1 MRILTTEQDINFLV
15 IDMNY
20 DHTLLRRKQVEE
32 MTTLSRS
39 TIYDLMKK
47 GHFPKSIAISP
58 KTIVWRKIDIEQW
71 IREQFEALSH
81 F

>member
-1 MRILTTEQDINFLV
+1 
-15 IDMNY
+15 MNY

-47 GHFPKSIAISP
+47 GQFPKSIALAP
-58 KTIVWRKIDIEQW
+58 KTIVWRKIDIEKW
-71 IREQFEALSH
+71 IRNQFEAATQ

>member
-1 MRILTTEQDINFLV
+1 
-15 IDMNY
+15 MNY

-47 GHFPKSIAISP
+47 GQFPKSIALSP

-71 IREQFEALSH
+71 IRSQFEVLTQ